1 MLGSYVWAKL
11 ELGSEEQKN
20 MDLTVTKWNQTP
32 GKVISLSL
40 LPFFVGRGY
49 ESERL
54 KEIRSL
60 KIKMRWNGI
69 HLDGVNILSLS
80 CTKKS
85 RWSSL
90 PRKNPDNVNAM
101 HPPNLS
107 YGNQCETNQEA

>member
-32 GKVISLSL
+32 GKLISLSL
-40 LPFFVGRGY
+40 LLFFVGRGY

-54 KEIRSL
+54 KEIWGL
-60 KIKMRWNGI
+60 KNKMRWNGI

-101 HPPNLS
+101 HPRNLS
-107 YGNQCETNQEA
+107 YGYQCETNQEA